1 VDIADGDTLVDD
13 VKVDLHVLRVLV
25 LHEIDGG
32 VDRADVVAV
41 DECGTREGAVEPL
54 KQSIEP
60 GCLNLNHAVGHSVI
74 LGLGARARDDGLP
87 LRRLGRTMSPT
98 EVISRVDPLPIMM
111 EEEKVGLWGW
121 GKALALGSGVV
132 WYEVPE
138 LATQVGVGCEDM
150 GYEERAMEA
159 PL

>member
-1 VDIADGDTLVDD
+1 
-13 VKVDLHVLRVLV
+13 
-25 LHEIDGG
+25 
-32 VDRADVVAV
+32 
-41 DECGTREGAVEPL
+41 
-54 KQSIEP
+54 
-60 GCLNLNHAVGHSVI
+60 
-74 LGLGARARDDGLP
+74 
-87 LRRLGRTMSPT
+87 MSPT